1 MDFHAG
7 TLDDQ
12 NPLRA
17 RRNLRSRDLA
27 IYLLTPGFTT
37 AYRAHALAVST
48 TTITKHL
55 EWSRAL
61 AAADP
66 TLADDIVRNTASITP
81 GDGLKMAQRR
91 GSSHL
96 PWWSRLAIADF
107 AARGQST
114 SEVADLFRCS
124 CRTVQIVLT
133 RGALSFNCFTGAR
146 RLSST
151 QASPPGKWTGRSYRC
166 N

>member
-7 TLDDQ
+7 TLNDR
-12 NPLRA
+12 PPPRA

-27 IYLLTPGFTT
+27 IYLLTPGFTI
-37 AYRAHALAVST
+37 AFHAHALAVST
-48 TTITKHL
+48 TTITRHL

-66 TLADDIVRNTASITP
+66 TLADDVVRNTASITP
-81 GDGLKMAQRR
+81 DDGLKMAQRR
-91 GSSHL
+91 GSTQL

-107 AARGQST
+107 TARGRTT

-133 RGALSFNCFTGAR
+133 RAALSFNCFTGER

-151 QASPPGKWTGRSYRC
+151 QASPPGKWIGG
-166 N
+166 